1 MHNITDQ
8 PCKNDMTRNNTYSV
22 TVFGI
27 PNCDTVKKSRVWLQ
41 EHAIDFVF
49 HDFKK
54 QGLDQHTIEQ
64 WLQHLSLDILINRKG
79 TTWRAL
85 NDEQKAAASDQE
97 RAIALMLNQ
106 PSLIKRPVLQISQG
120 QQIQHISVGF
130 SVAQFEGIFKK

>member
-1 MHNITDQ
+1 
-8 PCKNDMTRNNTYSV
+8 MTQSRTYSV

-41 EHAIDFVF
+41 EQAIDFVF

-64 WLQHLSLDILINRKG
+64 WLQHLSLDVLINRKG

-85 NDEQKAAASDQE
+85 SDEQKAAASNRE
-97 RAIALMLNQ
+97 HAISLMLSQ

-120 QQIQHISVGF
+120 QQIQHVSVGF
-130 SVAQFEGIFKK
+130 SAAQFEDIFKK

>member
-1 MHNITDQ
+1 
-8 PCKNDMTRNNTYSV
+8 MTQSRTYSV

-41 EHAIDFVF
+41 EQAIDFVF

-64 WLQHLSLDILINRKG
+64 WLPHLSLDVLINRKG

-85 NDEQKAAASDQE
+85 SDEQKAAASHQE
-97 RAIALMLNQ
+97 AAIALMLSQ
-106 PSLIKRPVLQISQG
+106 PSLIKRPVMQISQG
-120 QQIQHISVGF
+120 QQIQHVSVGF
-130 SVAQFEGIFKK
+130 STAQFEDIFKK

>member
-1 MHNITDQ
+1 
-8 PCKNDMTRNNTYSV
+8 MTQSHTHSV

-54 QGLDQHTIEQ
+54 QGLDQHTIEL
-64 WLQHLSLDILINRKG
+64 WLQHLSLDVLINRKG

-85 NDEQKAAASDQE
+85 SDEQKTAAGNREQ
-97 RAIALMLNQ
+97 AIALMLNQ
-106 PSLIKRPVLQISQG
+106 PSLIKRPVLQITQG
-120 QQIQHISVGF
+120 QQIQHVSVGF
-130 SVAQFEGIFKK
+130 SAAQFEDIFKK

>member
-1 MHNITDQ
+1 
-8 PCKNDMTRNNTYSV
+8 MTPSSTNSI

-54 QGLDQHTIEQ
+54 QGLDRNTIEH
-64 WLQHLSLDILINRKG
+64 WLQHLSLDVLINRKG
-79 TTWRAL
+79 TSWRAL
-85 NDEQKAAASDQE
+85 SDEQKAAASNQE
-97 RAIALMLNQ
+97 QAIALMLNQ

-120 QQIQHISVGF
+120 QQIQHVSVGF
-130 SVAQFEGIFKK
+130 SNAQFEDIFKK

>member
-1 MHNITDQ
+1 
-8 PCKNDMTRNNTYSV
+8 MTQSRTYSV

-41 EHAIDFVF
+41 EQAIDFVF

-64 WLQHLSLDILINRKG
+64 WLQHLSLDVLINRKG

-85 NDEQKAAASDQE
+85 SDEQKTAASNREQ
-97 RAIALMLNQ
+97 AISLMLSH
-106 PSLIKRPVLQISQG
+106 PSLIKRPVVQISQG
-120 QQIQHISVGF
+120 QQIQHVSVGF
-130 SVAQFEGIFKK
+130 STAQFEDIFKK